1 MKRIGYGETLVPPQ
15 GCVSPKARENGV
27 CELTFHAFGAVLF
40 SSGHDDRSLLPVQ
53 VDDEQIEGAFRHTTH
68 GDVEAADEY
77 NSTTSD
83 KTPQGKSNPM
93 LEISET

>member
-1 MKRIGYGETLVPPQ
+1 M
-15 GCVSPKARENGV
+15 
-27 CELTFHAFGAVLF
+27 
-40 SSGHDDRSLLPVQ
+40 Q